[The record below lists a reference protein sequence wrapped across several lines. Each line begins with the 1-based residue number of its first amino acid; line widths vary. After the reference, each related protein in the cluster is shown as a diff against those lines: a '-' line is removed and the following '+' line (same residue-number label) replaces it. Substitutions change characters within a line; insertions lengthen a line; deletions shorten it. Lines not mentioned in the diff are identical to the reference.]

1 MKAVAPLFLLSLP
14 VWAAAAPV
22 DSWPE
27 NETPWVPSK
36 EEVERGTP
44 GDGTPVWRND
54 FLLNGCADVILFYAR
69 NTYQMGNVG
78 RYPGPALAALLE
90 KRYGVKNVAVQGLN
104 YNGGIFPNVK
114 AQGTEDK
121 AIALLKHLITD
132 AFFACRKS
140 KIVVAAYGQGACAV
154 HAAFET
160 LDADILERVNG
171 VVTFGDPRK
180 VQHNNK
186 IPNYPVEKTLFIC
199 NSGDT
204 FCEEGLMIWNLVHGD
219 YERRAP
225 EAARFLIEMMDQA

>member
-1 MKAVAPLFLLSLP
+1 MGYLYTWITIPTYPNTCQANIFFFFFFH
-14 VWAAAAPV
+14 
-22 DSWPE
+22 
-27 NETPWVPSK
+27 TP
-36 EEVERGTP
+36 
-44 GDGTPVWRND
+44 
-54 FLLNGCADVILFYAR
+54 
-69 NTYQMGNVG
+69 QG

-171 VVTFGDPRK
+171 VVTFGDPRYVRRGVK
-180 VQHNNK
+180 RRRFGRLLGSPGRCKYGVCKRIRMVESTLNVFSSSSSDETAE
-186 IPNYPVEKTLFIC
+186 PVIT
-199 NSGDT
+199 ST
-204 FCEEGLMIWNLVHGD
+204 FG
-219 YERRAP
+219 
-225 EAARFLIEMMDQA
+225 